1 VETYKTLLIRLKAGE
16 ENAWRTLYDQ
26 YYNMLCIVAYQ
37 YVKDRFLAET
47 FVGNVFY
54 HLWEQRE
61 SIQIHTSLKEYLI
74 KAVKNQCINYI
85 NHMKVRM
92 LSEPLLREDYN
103 KQRAYDE
110 AFGHPLAQLIT
121 SELED
126 SLNKAIAALPLECR
140 EVFRLSRRE
149 ELNYEEIAER
159 LHISVNT
166 VKYHIKNALTQLRT
180 QFKKYLTILCYLLVL
195 DSYPIYDSH
204 FAFFKALT
212 TLFQASSVLN
222 T

>member
-1 VETYKTLLIRLKAGE
+1 MHETYKNLVARLKAGE
-16 ENAWRTLYDQ
+16 ESAWRTLYDQ

-37 YVKDRFLAET
+37 YVRDWFLAET

-61 SIQIHTSLKEYLI
+61 SILIHTSLKEYLI

-85 NHMKVRM
+85 NHMKVRT
-92 LSEPLLREDYN
+92 LSEPLLREDYH
-103 KQRAYDE
+103 KQQAYDE

-126 SLNKAIAALPLECR
+126 SLNKAVAALPPECR
-140 EVFRLSRRE
+140 EVFRLSRVE
-149 ELNYEEIAER
+149 ELTYEEIAER

-166 VKYHIKNALTQLRT
+166 VKYHIKNALLSLRT
-180 QFKKYLTILCYLLVL
+180 QFKKYLTILLHLVAL
-195 DSYPIYDSH
+195 NASL
-204 FAFFKALT
+204 FK
-212 TLFQASSVLN
+212 F
-222 T
+222 